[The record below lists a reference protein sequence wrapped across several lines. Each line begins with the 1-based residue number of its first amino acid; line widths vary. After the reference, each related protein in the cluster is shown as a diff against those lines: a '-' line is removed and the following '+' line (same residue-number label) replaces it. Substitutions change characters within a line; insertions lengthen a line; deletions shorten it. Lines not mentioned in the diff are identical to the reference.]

1 MKFKTQKFLGA
12 LVVCGCLATL
22 RTQASFEYDFVP
34 DSPTPGV
41 SGSIFLDAA
50 SNPNGNIS
58 DIVSLNITF
67 NGVNYTEVNL
77 VPDPLHLF
85 ALDWDTST
93 INSMALQL
101 LGVKGILSVTDG
113 SISGGG
119 QTRLTSG
126 TWNAA
131 TSVPDPANTS
141 LLFIIALGSLG
152 VWHWLRRSRS
162 VTVS

>member
-12 LVVCGCLATL
+12 LVVCGCLAAL

-34 DSPTPGV
+34 DKPAPGV
-41 SGSIFLDAA
+41 SGSILLDAA

-67 NGVNYTEVNL
+67 NGINYTETSL

-85 ALDWDTST
+85 SLDWDATT
-93 INSMALQL
+93 IDAMALQL
-101 LGVKGILSVTDG
+101 LGGKGILSVTADG
-113 SISGGG
+113 ILGGG
-119 QTRLTSG
+119 ARQQTSG
-126 TWNAA
+126 TWEAP
-131 TSVPDPANTS
+131 SVPDATNTT

-152 VWHWLRRSRS
+152 VWHWLRRTRS
-162 VTVS
+162 ATVS